1 MLSPLT
7 GSTVRERLVL
17 GAMFRRFLASVAL
30 VIVAAALLVV
40 AWPGLFGVQ
49 RAPIIAQLVSL
60 RGAAVTAA
68 LVIVV
73 MLILLMLVNRAF
85 RRFGSGLALI
95 VLVFGLINVAVLA
108 TRGIGNPSFATKS
121 GSDITVLSWNTLG
134 DAPGAQAIAH
144 LALETD
150 ADVVTLPETTR
161 ATADEVAAL
170 LAAGGHPMTVHSIA
184 FDQVSKARSTSMLIS
199 TKLGDYRVDQTPG
212 STSTLPSIVARPSDG
227 SGPTI
232 VAVHAVSPIPT
243 ELNRWKSDLRWL
255 STLCTANTIMA
266 GDFNATLD
274 HMVGLAQSGKNFGDC
289 TDAAASTGNAAVGTW
304 PTTLPAL
311 IGAPIDHVMTTAHWR
326 VTGMRVI
333 ENEDTAGSD
342 HRPIVAQLQHAN

>member
-1 MLSPLT
+1 MLSPFT
-7 GSTVRERLVL
+7 GSAVRERLVW
-17 GAMFRRFLASVAL
+17 GAMFRRFLASSVL
-30 VIVAAALLVV
+30 VIVAAALLIV
-40 AWPGLFGVQ
+40 AWPGLFGLQ

-73 MLILLMLVNRAF
+73 VLILLMLVNRSF
-85 RRFGSGLALI
+85 RRLGSGLALI

-108 TRGIGNPSFATKS
+108 TRGIGDPSFTTKS
-121 GSDITVLSWNTLG
+121 ASDITVLSWNTLG
-134 DAPGAQAIAH
+134 GAPHAETIAH
-144 LALETD
+144 LALETG
-150 ADVVTLPETTR
+150 ADIVTLPETTR
-161 ATADEVAAL
+161 ATADEVATL
-170 LAAGGHPMTVHSIA
+170 LSAGGHPMTVHSIA
-184 FDQVSKARSTSMLIS
+184 FDEVSKARSTSMLIS
-199 TKLGDYRVDQTPG
+199 TKLGDYRVDQTVG
-212 STSTLPSIVARPSDG
+212 STSTLPTIVARPIDG

-232 VAVHAVSPIPT
+232 VAVHAVSPIPS
-243 ELNRWKSDLRWL
+243 ELNYWKSDLQWL
-255 STLCTANTIMA
+255 AKLCAGNMIMA

-311 IGAPIDHVMTTAHWR
+311 IGAPIDHVMTTASWR

-342 HRPIVAQLQHAN
+342 HRPIVAQLQHAG